1 MRIIA
6 LLFAFMLTGCAG
18 NRLDAETK
26 PTAVAP
32 SAPPMAATFAA
43 TVMAATAIL
52 RMGGTAAA
60 PSANAAVD
68 VTG

>member
-1 MRIIA
+1 
-6 LLFAFMLTGCAG
+6 
-18 NRLDAETK
+18 
-26 PTAVAP
+26 
-32 SAPPMAATFAA
+32 MAATFAA
-43 TVMAATAIL
+43 IVMAATAII